1 MKYTDNYGGNV
12 DLQKA
17 TAEGVAVV
25 ADIVGTVG
33 PRPAG
38 SEMELK
44 AQKML
49 EEKISPYASKT
60 VTEPFSVHR
69 QAFMG
74 FIPFTVA
81 CGVSSVFVNWFWSPL
96 AAFILCVLAFIPLFF
111 EFLRYDEFNDFLF
124 PKQTSHNTYAVIP
137 PAGETKQRIVMVS
150 HSDSQYEWTLN
161 WLFGQVKAIGD
172 KGGLVAKLAVEIP
185 AVVGLV
191 IQTIFALVCLIVG
204 KGSAANLLQ
213 TPRWFFVLFFVVSIL
228 FIPLEL
234 SFIFFQSHTKS
245 VPGASDNLSGCAVNL
260 ETVKAM
266 KEAGI
271 ELERTEVVAVF
282 SGSEEV
288 GLRGAK
294 AFAKAHKEE
303 YKDVPTIVVALD
315 TFRDLEDMAIYDRD
329 LSGTLQ
335 HDWQV
340 KHLLKNA
347 ALNTGRDLKFESVYV
362 GGSDAAAFTRQGYK
376 ATTLA
381 AMNPDPPV
389 YYHTREDTVENMRP
403 ECIAVGIDIM
413 VEAICMYDAVGLP
426 EQTED

>member
-1 MKYTDNYGGNV
+1 MKYTEKYASSV
-12 DLQKA
+12 DYQKA
-17 TAEGVAVV
+17 TDDGVQVV
-25 ADIVGTVG
+25 ADIVNTVG
-33 PRPAG
+33 PRPSG
-38 SEMELK
+38 SEQELK
-44 AQKML
+44 GQQML
-49 EEKISPYASKT
+49 ADRIRPYAAR
-60 VTEPFSVHR
+60 VETESFEVHR

-74 FIPFTVA
+74 FIPFTVI
-81 CGVSSVFVNWFWSPL
+81 CGVASVFVNWFVSPVT
-96 AAFILCVLAFIPLFF
+96 AFLLCVLAFIPLFF

-137 PAGETKQRIVMVS
+137 PKGETKQRLVMVS

-161 WLFGQVKAIGD
+161 WMFGQIPFIGD

-191 IQTIFALVCLIVG
+191 IQTIFALVCFIVG
-204 KGSAANLLQ
+204 KGIPANAIAN
-213 TPRWFFVLFFVVSIL
+213 PRWFFTLFFVISII

-260 ETVKAM
+260 EVVKAL
-266 KEAGI
+266 KDAGA
-271 ELERTEVVAVF
+271 ELSQTEIVAVF

-294 AFAKAHKEE
+294 AFAKAHKDE
-303 YKDVPTIVVALD
+303 YKDVPTVIVALD

-340 KHLLKNA
+340 KHLLKEA
-347 ALNTGRDLKFESVYV
+347 ALNCGRDLNFESVYV
-362 GGSDAAAFTRQGYK
+362 GGSDAAAFTREGYK
-376 ATTLA
+376 ASTLA

-389 YYHTREDTVENMRP
+389 YYHTRGDTVENMRP
-403 ECIAVGIDIM
+403 ECITVGIDIM
-413 VEAICMYDAVGLP
+413 VEALCMYDAVGLP
-426 EQTED
+426 EEPEK

>member
-1 MKYTDNYGGNV
+1 MKYTERYTASL
-12 DLQKA
+12 DLEKA
-17 TAEGVAVV
+17 TAEGVAIVKEVV
-25 ADIVGTVG
+25 DTVG
-33 PRPAG
+33 PRPSG
-38 SEMELK
+38 SDNERNG
-44 AQKML
+44 QKIL
-49 EEKISPYASKT
+49 ADKIRPYAAR
-60 VTEPFSVHR
+60 VETESFEVHR

-74 FIPFTVA
+74 FIPFTVL
-81 CGVSSVFVNWFWSPL
+81 CGVLSVFVNWFASPL
-96 AAFILCVLAFIPLFF
+96 WAFLLCVLAFVPLFF

-124 PKQTSHNTYAVIP
+124 PKQISHNTYAVIP

-161 WLFGQVKAIGD
+161 WLFGQIPAIGD

-204 KGSAANLLQ
+204 KGVEASAIAS
-213 TPRWFFVLFFVVSIL
+213 PRWFFLLFFIVSIV

-260 ETVKAM
+260 ETVKAL
-266 KEAGI
+266 KEAGA
-271 ELERTEVVAVF
+271 ELAQTEIVAVF

-294 AFAKAHKEE
+294 AFAKAHREE
-303 YKDVPTIVVALD
+303 YEDVPTIVVALD
-315 TFRDLEDMAIYDRD
+315 TFRDLEDMAVYDRD

-340 KHLLKNA
+340 KQLLKEA
-347 ALNTGRDLKFESVYV
+347 ALNCGRELPFASIYV

-376 ATTLA
+376 ASCLA

-403 ECIAVGIDIM
+403 ECITVGIEIM
-413 VEAICMYDAVGLP
+413 AEAICMYDDQGLP
-426 EQTED
+426 EQK

>member
-1 MKYTDNYGGNV
+1 MKYTEFYAPELDV
-12 DLQKA
+12 QKA
-17 TAEGVAVV
+17 TTEGVSIV
-25 ADIVGTVG
+25 ADVVNTYG
-33 PRPAG
+33 PRPSG
-38 SEMELK
+38 SDNELG
-44 AQKML
+44 AQQYL
-49 EEKISPYASKT
+49 AEKLRPYASKID
-60 VTEPFSVHR
+60 TESFEVHR

-81 CGVSSVFVNWFWSPL
+81 CGVISVFVNWFASPMW
-96 AAFILCVLAFIPLFF
+96 AFILCVLAFIPLFF
-111 EFLRYDEFNDFLF
+111 EFLRYDEFNDKLF

-137 PAGETKQRIVMVS
+137 PEGEMKQRIVMVS

-161 WLFGQVKAIGD
+161 WLFGQIKAIGD

-191 IQTIFALVCLIVG
+191 IQTIFALVCWIVG
-204 KGSAANLLQ
+204 KGDAANLLYN
-213 TPRWFFVLFFVVSIL
+213 PRWFFVLFFVVSII

-260 ETVKAM
+260 ETVKVLQ
-266 KEAGI
+266 EAGVK
-271 ELERTEVVAVF
+271 LAQTEVVAVF

-294 AFAKAHKEE
+294 AFAKAHKAE
-303 YKDVPTIVVALD
+303 YEDVPTIVVALD
-315 TFRDLEDMAIYDRD
+315 TFRDLEDMAVYDRD
-329 LSGTLQ
+329 LSGTLR
-335 HDWQV
+335 HDAQV
-340 KHLLKNA
+340 KLLLKNA
-347 ALNTGRDLKFESVYV
+347 ALNCGRDLPYASIYV

-376 ATTLA
+376 ASTLA

-413 VEAICMYDAVGLP
+413 AEAICMYDKDGLP
-426 EQTED
+426 EA

>member
-1 MKYTDNYGGNV
+1 MKYTEQYTTEL

-17 TAEGVAVV
+17 TAEGVSVV
-25 ADIVGTVG
+25 ADIVSSCG

-38 SEMELK
+38 SEQELK
-44 AQKML
+44 AQKIL
-49 EEKISPYASKT
+49 ADKVRPYASK
-60 VTEPFSVHR
+60 VETEPFEVHR

-74 FIPFTVA
+74 FIPFTVI
-81 CGVSSVFVNWFWSPL
+81 CGVASVFVNWFWSPI
-96 AAFILCVLAFIPLFF
+96 AAFVLCVLAFIPLFF

-124 PKQTSHNTYAVIP
+124 PKQTSHNTYAVVS
-137 PAGETKQRIVMVS
+137 PAGEAKQRIVMVS

-161 WLFGQVKAIGD
+161 WLFGQIKSIGD

-204 KGSAANLLQ
+204 QGTAAGALTN
-213 TPRWFFVLFFVVSIL
+213 PRWFFVTFFVVSIV

-260 ETVKAM
+260 EAIKALRD
-266 KEAGI
+266 AGV
-271 ELERTEVVAVF
+271 ELSQTEVVTVF

-294 AFAKAHKEE
+294 AFAKGHKDE
-303 YKDVPTIVVALD
+303 YDDIPTIVVALD

-329 LSGTLQ
+329 LSGTLR
-335 HDWQV
+335 HDAQV
-340 KHLLKNA
+340 KQLLKKA
-347 ALNTGRDLKFESVYV
+347 ALNCGRDLKFESIYV
-362 GGSDAAAFTRQGYK
+362 GGSDAAAFTREGYK
-376 ATTLA
+376 ASTLA

-413 VEAICMYDAVGLP
+413 VETICMYDAEGLP
-426 EQTED
+426 EITE